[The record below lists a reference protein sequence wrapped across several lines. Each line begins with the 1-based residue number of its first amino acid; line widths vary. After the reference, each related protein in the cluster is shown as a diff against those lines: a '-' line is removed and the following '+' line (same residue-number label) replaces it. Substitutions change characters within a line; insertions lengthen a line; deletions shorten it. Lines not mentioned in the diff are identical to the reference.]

1 MLLTIA
7 TRILRFLRSWCAH
20 IFFSLLAIPL
30 FLLSIIRLVLK
41 RGPSVLFRGWAER
54 DGATIHARELEFGA
68 KRFVELKNGI
78 RLSIL
83 EAGDP
88 KLPLLLLL
96 PGFPECAFA
105 WRWWLRAFS
114 KSFHVVAV
122 DQRGYNESSKPIGSI
137 HYRVRELVE
146 DVEYLIIALGH
157 GGEKINL
164 AAHDWGGMV
173 GWCAAAQLDIKK
185 TLASLII
192 INAPHPASYFS
203 NLGIKQMLKSLYIVF
218 FQLPYAPEWLLSRND
233 GEAIGT
239 MLMGKVM
246 GVRRRDSKTSLT
258 NADLEVFKFAFS
270 RPGAATGALNWYRQ
284 LFDATHDDFDALAPS
299 REKPL
304 SVPVLIIW
312 GADDGALGPELIKG
326 VEVYAPQVT
335 TRLIQNCS
343 HWAQQD
349 AVEEVIDTAAA
360 FLNMPP
366 DKRGFA

>member
-7 TRILRFLRSWCAH
+7 TRIKRFIRAWCAH
-20 IFFSLLAIPL
+20 IFFCIIAVPL
-30 FLLSIIRLVLK
+30 FILSIIRLVLK

-54 DGATIHARELEFGA
+54 DATAIHARELEFGN
-68 KRFVELKNGI
+68 KRFIDLKNGI

-83 EAGDP
+83 EAGDS
-88 KLPLLLLL
+88 KKPLLLLL
-96 PGFPECAFA
+96 PGFPECAYA

-114 KSFHVVAV
+114 KDFHVVAV
-122 DQRGYNESSKPIGSI
+122 DQRGYNESSKPSGSI
-137 HYRVRELVE
+137 HYRVRELVDDIE
-146 DVEYLIIALGH
+146 GLIVALQH
-157 GGEKINL
+157 GGEKIHL

-173 GWCAAAQLDIKK
+173 GWCAAAHLDAHNA
-185 TLASLII
+185 LSRLII

-203 NLGIKQMLKSLYIVF
+203 NLGFSQMLKSLYIVF

-246 GVRRRDSKTSLT
+246 GVRRRDAKTSLT

-284 LFDATHDDFDALAPS
+284 LFDATHEDFDVLAPS
-299 REKPL
+299 KEKPL
-304 SVPVLIIW
+304 TVPVLIIW

-326 VEVYAPQVT
+326 VEVYAPKLT

-349 AVEEVIDTAAA
+349 AVEEVIETAAA
-360 FLNMPP
+360 FLN
-366 DKRGFA
+366 A